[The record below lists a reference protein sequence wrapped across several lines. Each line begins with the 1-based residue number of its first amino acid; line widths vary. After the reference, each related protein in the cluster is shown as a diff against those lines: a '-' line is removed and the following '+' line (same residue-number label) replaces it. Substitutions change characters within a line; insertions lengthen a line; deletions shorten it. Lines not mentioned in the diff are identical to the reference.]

1 MKAYILYHPRSDHSR
16 IVEEYAHD
24 FERIKG
30 KKVELLS
37 LETQEGAAMAN
48 LYGIVEYPAV
58 IALRQDGQLLKN
70 WEGLPLP
77 LMNELAA
84 YND

>member
-1 MKAYILYHPRSDHSR
+1 MRAYILYHPRSDHSR
-16 IVEEYAHD
+16 TVEEYAND

-30 KKVELLS
+30 KKIELLS
-37 LETQEGAAMAN
+37 LETREGADMAG
-48 LYGIVEYPAV
+48 LYGIVQYPAV

-84 YND
+84 YHE